1 MMLFDELIFVF
12 DLELCYEV
20 LKVMQDLVEEGMMMV
35 IVIYEIGFVEKVV
48 LWLIFIDKGWIVEDG
63 NLQVLIKNLLS
74 QCLQEFLQYVF

>member
-20 LKVMQDLVEEGMMMV
+20 FKVMQDLVEEGMMMV

-48 LWLIFIDKGWIVEDG
+48 L
-63 NLQVLIKNLLS
+63 
-74 QCLQEFLQYVF
+74 